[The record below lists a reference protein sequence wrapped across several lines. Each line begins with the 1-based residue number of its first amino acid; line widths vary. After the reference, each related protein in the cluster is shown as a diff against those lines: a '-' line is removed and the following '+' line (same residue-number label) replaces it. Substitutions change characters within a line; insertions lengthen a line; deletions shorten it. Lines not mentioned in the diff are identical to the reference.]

1 MAACPNFRG
10 RPVSGL
16 HFKLL
21 YYHNFFM
28 CGRINDEL
36 SSSAAPTKGR
46 VNARR
51 LLLIFSPSLSFLRLL
66 DVQTGPRSRREMS
79 LHLLFEYAE
88 NDLDSYLKRTTMT
101 RLLRNVSGIVLDTI
115 ERLFFILSFFLFL
128 F

>member
-1 MAACPNFRG
+1 MAPCPNFRG

-28 CGRINDEL
+28 CDRINDEL
-36 SSSAAPTKGR
+36 SSSAASTKGR

-51 LLLIFSPSLSFLRLL
+51 LLLIFFSFSFLRLL

-101 RLLRNVSGIVLDTI
+101 RLLRNVSGIVLDPI